1 MHHKI
6 LFTATVDYHFKS
18 FHLPVL
24 KWFRDMGWEVHVAA
38 NGNINLPYTEK
49 KFNLPIQRSPFNRM
63 NMEAYKQLK
72 QLIDTQQYSIVHCH
86 TPVGGVLTR
95 LAAMEA
101 RKKGTKVIYTAHGFH
116 FCKGAPLLNWLT
128 YYPVEKWLSSKT
140 DCLLT
145 INEEDHRLARE
156 HKFKAEAIEHIHG
169 VGVDIEKYSPLSS
182 ADKEIRR
189 QAYRYK
195 KNDFLLFYAA
205 EFNKNKNQKL
215 LLKAM
220 CLLKDKLPNAKLLLA
235 GEGSLLEEC
244 KQFAAANG
252 IQEMVHFLGFR
263 KDIADI
269 LPMCDVGV
277 ASSLREGLPVNIM
290 EAMACGLPIVATDN
304 RGHREL
310 VESGVNGFTI
320 SDQNEFSF
328 FERLAELSNSKV
340 LRDQFGEMSRMKL
353 MKYDTSSVIREL
365 ELIYN
370 TYIQREKN
378 ESENQYNRAYI

>member
-1 MHHKI
+1 MQQKI

-38 NGNINLPYTEK
+38 NGNINLPYTDK
-49 KFNLPIQRSPFNRM
+49 KFNLSIQRSPFNRR
-63 NMEAYKQLK
+63 NLEAYKQLK
-72 QLIDTQQYSIVHCH
+72 QLIDTQHYSIVHCH

-95 LAAMEA
+95 LAAREA
-101 RKKGTKVIYTAHGFH
+101 RTKGTKVIYTAHGFH

-145 INEEDHRLARE
+145 INEEDYRLARQ
-156 HKFKAEAIEHIHG
+156 HKFKAAAIEHIHG
-169 VGVDIEKYSPLSS
+169 VGVDVEKYSPLSS
-182 ADKEIRR
+182 EDKEIRR
-189 QAYRYK
+189 QSYNYK

-215 LLKAM
+215 LLRAM

-235 GEGSLLEEC
+235 GEGNLLEEC
-244 KQFAAANG
+244 KQFAAENG
-252 IQEMVHFLGFR
+252 ILEMVDFLGFR

-290 EAMACGLPIVATDN
+290 EAMACGLPIIATEN

-310 VESGVNGFTI
+310 VENGVNGFII
-320 SDQNEFSF
+320 SDQNEFSL
-328 FERLAELSNSKV
+328 FERVAELSNSKV
-340 LRDQFGEMSRMKL
+340 LREQFGETSRMKL
-353 MKYDTSSVIREL
+353 LKYDTSSVIREL

-370 TYIQREKN
+370 TYMQREKN